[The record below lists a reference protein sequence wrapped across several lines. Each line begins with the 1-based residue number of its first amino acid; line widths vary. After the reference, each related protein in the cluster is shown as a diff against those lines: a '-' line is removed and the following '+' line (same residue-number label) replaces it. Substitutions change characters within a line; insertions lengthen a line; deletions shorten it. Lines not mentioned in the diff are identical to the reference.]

1 MSSTL
6 VFFPFFFFKMSAL
19 STARQPLNDLI
30 GYAQLR
36 PNGPGGDAGQISI
49 NTSNEEINPRPLPPA
64 SIVTSATTS
73 SVTSTAMSNPH
84 ASPSSSVT
92 NSPCATSP
100 VTTAGYDTGYPSSL
114 NLSDSENELS
124 QS

>member
-6 VFFPFFFFKMSAL
+6 VFFLSFFKMSAL

-36 PNGPGGDAGQISI
+36 PNGPGGDAGQISMD
-49 NTSNEEINPRPLPPA
+49 TSNEEINPQPPG

-73 SVTSTAMSNPH
+73 SVASTAMSNPH